1 MNLSQFRHQS
11 EIEYIGQNLYIRPT
25 YIVSMP
31 EYSKPRE
38 YTSEAFQANKINLQN
53 NHHNGKISAK
63 AMKEIK
69 NAVSWLIA
77 SAKFKTV
84 YHKPSKKLHSFK
96 VNFIT
101 LTMPDQPGEIS
112 DKFFKEELLNPWLS
126 SMRANYGLK
135 NYVWK
140 LEFQKNGLIHCHLT
154 TDSFIHYSDLK
165 RLWNARLRKSGLLK
179 YYQDKFRGCTFEQYL
194 KLISANDQ
202 RSIDQK
208 KRSWEKSTAEN
219 WNNPNTTDVHSVRS
233 VKDLPAY
240 VAKYMAKDDEQIKKI
255 KGRIWGCNYELSRNS
270 KPSVFI
276 PRTECGETMQPLMR
290 KEIEYK
296 PIINEKT
303 KTGIPKQIGEMF
315 FLKPINWLMH
325 ISGTVKQIYTDA
337 CWRIRN
343 LITEGSN
350 SAAFDLDDPS
360 IILS

>member
-31 EYSKPRE
+31 EYSKPKE
-38 YTSEAFQANKINLQN
+38 FTSLAFEKNKINLQDN
-53 NHHNGKISAK
+53 SHKGKVSAK

-69 NAVSWLIA
+69 NCVSWLIA

-84 YHKPSKKLHSFK
+84 YHKPTKKTHTFK

-101 LTMPDQPGEIS
+101 LTLPEQTNEIS
-112 DKFFKEELLNPWLS
+112 DKFFKEELLNPWLT
-126 SMRANYGLK
+126 SMRTNYGLK

-140 LEFQKNGLIHCHLT
+140 LELHESGQIHCHLT
-154 TDSFIHYSDLK
+154 TDSFIHYSDLR
-165 RLWNARLRKSGLLK
+165 RLWNMRLRKSGLIQAYTAK
-179 YYQDKFRGCTFEQYL
+179 YLGCTFDEYKLLCSSKDKRTDEQKY
-194 KLISANDQ
+194 K
-202 RSIDQK
+202 
-208 KRSWEKSTAEN
+208 SWQHGNKTK
-219 WNNPNTTDVHSVRS
+219 WCDPNSTDVHSVKN

-240 VAKYMAKDDEQIKKI
+240 VSKYMAKNDDQLSKI

-276 PRTECGETMQPLMR
+276 PRTECGEQMATLMQ
-290 KEIEYK
+290 KEIKYK
-296 PIINEKT
+296 PILNEKT

-315 FLKPINWLMH
+315 FLKPINWMMH
-325 ISGTVKQIYTDA
+325 IKGEIKQIYQDT

-343 LITEGSN
+343 LIAENLPASSN
-350 SAAFDLDDPS
+350 DYDSPV
-360 IILS
+360 LSLS